1 MKSLLRSFLI
11 NTAAIFFTS
20 QLITGLSYN
29 HQAETLFLSGAALTL
44 VNLLVK
50 PVIKLLTLPINL
62 LTLGIFSWAVDILML
77 FIVTLLVPGF
87 TVSGF
92 QFYGFNVNGL
102 VLPPFYVSTLLGFV
116 SSSVAISFTSS
127 FLTWLSR

>member
-11 NTAAIFFTS
+11 NTLAIFFAA
-20 QLITGLSYN
+20 QIITGLSYG
-29 HQAETLFLSGAALTL
+29 HRWETLVSAGLSLTL

-62 LTLGIFSWAVDILML
+62 LTLGVFSWAVDVLML

-87 TVSGF
+87 SISAFPFAGFSASGF
-92 QFYGFNVNGL
+92 V
-102 VLPPFYVSTLLGFV
+102 VPAFYVSAFLSFLF
-116 SSSVAISFTSS
+116 SSVAISFISS
-127 FLTWLSR
+127 FLFWLAR